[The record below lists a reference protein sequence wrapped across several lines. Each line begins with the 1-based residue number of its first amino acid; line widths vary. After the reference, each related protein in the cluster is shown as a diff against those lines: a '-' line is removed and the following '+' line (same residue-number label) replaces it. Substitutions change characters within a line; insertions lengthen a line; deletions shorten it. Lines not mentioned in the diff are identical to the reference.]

1 MDWSPIV
8 TTALGGALAIIGGFA
23 GQWWGEKKATAREAR
38 DRAHEREVWAR
49 GLRYE
54 AHVAFLSEYDRRYDQ
69 MWIVKQLQQLP
80 GPSEPVPENYLQPLW
95 DRQQAVRLV
104 CTEATARA
112 GERARDALASYT
124 FRDGEWEAVDYE
136 RDRYLAAV
144 REEFGL
150 PPVPIMGD

>member
-1 MDWSPIV
+1 MNWSPIV
-8 TTALGGALAIIGGFA
+8 TTALGGALAIVGGFA
-23 GQWWGEKKATAREAR
+23 GQWWGERNATAREAR

-54 AHVAFLSEYDRRYDQ
+54 AHVAFLSEYDRRYDE
-69 MWIVKQLQQLP
+69 VRDAKLLP
-80 GPSEPVPENYLQPLW
+80 DDGSEPPENYLVPLW
-95 DRQQAVRLV
+95 DRHQAVRLV

-112 GERARDALASYT
+112 GERARDALFAYT
-124 FRDGEWEAVDYE
+124 FRNGKWEVVEYE

-144 REEFGL
+144 REEFEL